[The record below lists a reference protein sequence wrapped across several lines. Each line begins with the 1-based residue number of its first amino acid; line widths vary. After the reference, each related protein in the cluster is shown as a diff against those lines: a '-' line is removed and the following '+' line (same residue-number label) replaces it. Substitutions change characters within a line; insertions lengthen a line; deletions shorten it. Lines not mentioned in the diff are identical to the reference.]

1 MDTQVL
7 TQTMQSMDL
16 CQKVCTIIITFL
28 LSPYNGVVR
37 KVYQNNTLAW
47 MTAVSFNAIMK
58 SLVVDKNEKY
68 LYFASFGGYPDVW
81 RLSASTGAILDA
93 QRM

>member
-1 MDTQVL
+1 
-7 TQTMQSMDL
+7 
-16 CQKVCTIIITFL
+16 
-28 LSPYNGVVR
+28 
-37 KVYQNNTLAW
+37 

>member
-1 MDTQVL
+1 MR
-7 TQTMQSMDL
+7 
-16 CQKVCTIIITFL
+16 KIN
-28 LSPYNGVVR
+28 PNG
-37 KVYQNNTLAW
+37 TLAW
-47 MTAVSFNAIMK
+47 IAAVSFNAIMK
-58 SLVVDKNEKY
+58 SLIVDKNEKY